1 MNDFLFSLLKSGIIV
16 LGPVMFITYI
26 IGFGILKSNEI
37 KVRNFLTNPLSILPL
52 MRRLSIEKRKYLLYY
67 YILLSVTIAWI
78 LLFCIPIYLVIS
90 DLVL

>member
-1 MNDFLFSLLKSGIIV
+1 MNDFLFSLLEIGIIV
-16 LGPVMFITYI
+16 IGPTMFVTYL

-37 KVRNFLTNPLSILPL
+37 KVKNFLINPLSILSP
-52 MRRLSIEKRKYLLYY
+52 MRRLSIEKKEYLPYY

-78 LLFCIPIYLVIS
+78 LLISFPVFLVIS